1 MEGNQ
6 KSMTKTQII
15 TALAEKSQLTKQ
27 QVTSLL
33 DELANLIGQNLG
45 QDGPGVFTIPG
56 LMKLTVVHKPAT
68 EERQGVNPFTK
79 EPTVFKAKPAS
90 KKVKIQPLKALK
102 ELV

>member
-1 MEGNQ
+1 MEGKQ
-6 KSMTKTQII
+6 KSMTKTEII
-15 TALAEKSQLTKQ
+15 TALAESSQLTKQ

-33 DELANLIGQNLG
+33 DGLTNLIGQNLG

-68 EERQGVNPFTK
+68 EEREGINPFTK

-90 KKVKIQPLKALK
+90 KKVKIQPLKALN